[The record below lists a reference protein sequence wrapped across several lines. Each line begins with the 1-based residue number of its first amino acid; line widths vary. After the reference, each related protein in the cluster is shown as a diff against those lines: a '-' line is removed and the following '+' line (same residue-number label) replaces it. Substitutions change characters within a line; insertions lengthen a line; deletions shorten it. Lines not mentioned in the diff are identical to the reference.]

1 LAWATPERA
10 NAAASINATVTNN
23 RMRLISAPFP

>member
-10 NAAASINATVTNN
+10 IAAASIAATDNN
-23 RMRLISAPFP
+23 IRMRLISVPFH